1 MIRYIIFSRYGSC
14 RCGGQSSK
22 ERYSSTPVNRI
33 RCIWCDRNKGNQTPS
48 LISFMVSVDP
58 KHHVYLLTR
67 LPNSTNVSDRL
78 DDSYNDASQDVLL
91 PVIQIYRG
99 ETKHLIITLY
109 YTTGSI
115 MLQGR
120 AFCGWVGH
128 ELECRKFSVNAIDK
142 LRPLRPSATTDD
154 SDNTASVG
162 NDSAT
167 ATAATT
173 VVGGT
178 PTTSDN
184 NCSTSVGCH
193 DTTAA
198 AAVSAVSDDSDNV
211 V

>member
-1 MIRYIIFSRYGSC
+1 M
-14 RCGGQSSK
+14 
-22 ERYSSTPVNRI
+22 
-33 RCIWCDRNKGNQTPS
+33 
-48 LISFMVSVDP
+48 
-58 KHHVYLLTR
+58 
-67 LPNSTNVSDRL
+67 
-78 DDSYNDASQDVLL
+78 LL
-91 PVIQIYRG
+91 PVTQIYRG

-142 LRPLRPSATTDD
+142 LWPLRPSATTDD

-167 ATAATT
+167 AAAATT

-184 NCSTSVGCH
+184 NNCITSVGCH